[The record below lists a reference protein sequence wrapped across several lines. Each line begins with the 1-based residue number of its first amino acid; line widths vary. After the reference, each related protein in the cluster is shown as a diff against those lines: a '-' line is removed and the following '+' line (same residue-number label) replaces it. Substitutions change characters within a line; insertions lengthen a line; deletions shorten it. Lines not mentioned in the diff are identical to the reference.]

1 MIFYT
6 KLLTADNRMVVIP
19 NGTLANSSLTNV
31 TQQDKR
37 RLDVFVGI
45 SYEADMKKAK
55 ELLRELLSA
64 QEEALQEEEMAVFV
78 DALEDS
84 SVRLGCRLW
93 VAMEDY
99 WKVKWRLN
107 EQIKE
112 IFDANQIEIPYQ
124 QLTVNVKQ

>member
-19 NGTLANSSLTNV
+19 NGVLANSSLTNV

-45 SYEADMKKAK
+45 SYEADIRKAK
-55 ELLRELLSA
+55 ELLTELLSK
-64 QEEALQEEEMAVFV
+64 EEAVLKEEEMAVFV
-78 DALEDS
+78 DALDES

-99 WKVKWRLN
+99 WNVKWRLN
-107 EQIKE
+107 E
-112 IFDANQIEIPYQ
+112 
-124 QLTVNVKQ
+124 TR